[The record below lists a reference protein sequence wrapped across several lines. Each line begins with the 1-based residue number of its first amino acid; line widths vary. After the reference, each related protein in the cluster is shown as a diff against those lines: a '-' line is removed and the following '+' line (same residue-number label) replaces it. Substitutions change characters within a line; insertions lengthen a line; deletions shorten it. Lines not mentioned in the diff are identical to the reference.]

1 MPLHRS
7 LTILAAFFLLWFP
20 AIALQEPD
28 HGLSWYQSFFEE
40 RQRFSFEETIKED
53 SAKLET
59 AKVSNDLAAEA
70 RMHKELGLLYLTR
83 MKNYQL
89 AMDFFIYALAIEDSL
104 KAKEDLVF
112 TYMAIA
118 QVFEEVG
125 NFQKSAEFLDRA
137 LETNRPLNNND
148 NLVYLL
154 NKLGKVKMS
163 QGLHEAAMAD
173 FELALEHRD
182 ESTYQ
187 TAEADALFNIA
198 RLLVTQGKYDTAMN
212 AHKRVLALRRSVS
225 DKKNEAQSLNDIGEL
240 YRLMKND
247 ERAFSNYK
255 VALEI
260 RQALDDKDGLAESYN
275 NIGALYYAQQNYE
288 RAIANLQLGVEA
300 ARQADNLNQRLKGF
314 DYLSLCYRQLGNYGK
329 ALAYREEFVG
339 INDLIER
346 EKRDQRLLETEISYE
361 LGKKE
366 EQLKRMD
373 EKRAQQDKEM
383 AEQRKVRNFLFAII
397 GLAVVIAILVLYLY
411 LQKQRSNKK
420 LQAVHAKVNQ
430 QNQALQALNAMKDK
444 FFSIISH
451 DLKGPLNSL
460 TSFSGLLI
468 NHTDSLTKD
477 EIKMLA
483 LDLDKSLKNLFALL
497 QNLLEWSR
505 SATGNMDFK
514 LEVFDLGTLL
524 EENKELLSVQMQN
537 KKISIRNLNT
547 DKLYVNAHKQS
558 VNTVIR
564 NLISNAIK
572 FTSEG
577 GTITLDVKKS
587 IDRLTVSVADTGVGM
602 SQDIVKKLFRID
614 SKHSTP
620 GTANEKG
627 TGLGLILCREFI
639 EKNGGKIWVESEE
652 GKGSVFYFTL
662 PYTSVPAYM
671 KSTGA

>member
-1 MPLHRS
+1 MRKLFSIFAAS
-7 LTILAAFFLLWFP
+7 LFICHQAFGF
-20 AIALQEPD
+20 QD
-28 HGLSWYQSFFEE
+28 GDSRLSWYQSFFEE
-40 RQRFSFEETIKED
+40 QHRFSFEETIKED
-53 SAKLET
+53 SAKLEM

-70 RMHKELGLLYLTR
+70 KVCKELGLLYLTR
-83 MKNYQL
+83 MKNYQF
-89 AMDFFIYALAIEDSL
+89 AMDCFMHALAIEDSL
-104 KAKEDLVF
+104 KATEELVF
-112 TYMAIA
+112 TYTAIA

-125 NFQKSAEFLDRA
+125 NLQKSAEFLERA
-137 LETNRPLNNND
+137 VDTNFSLNNNKD

-154 NKLGKVKMS
+154 NKLGKVKML
-163 QGLHEAAMAD
+163 QGLHEAAKGN

-182 ESTYQ
+182 EMTYQ
-187 TAEADALFNIA
+187 SAEADAMFNIA
-198 RLLVTQGKYDTAMN
+198 HLLVAQGKYDEAMDTL
-212 AHKRVLALRRSVS
+212 KRVLALRRSLK
-225 DKKNEAQSLNDIGEL
+225 DKKNEAQSLNDIGDL
-240 YRLMKND
+240 YRLLKND

-260 RQALDDKDGLAESYN
+260 RLALNDKDGLAESYN
-275 NIGALYYAQQNYE
+275 NIGALYYSQQNYE

-300 ARQADNLNQRLKGF
+300 ARQAENLNQRLKGY
-314 DYLSLCYRQLGNYGK
+314 DYLSLCYRQLGDYAR

-366 EQLKRMD
+366 EQLKRMS
-373 EKRAQQDKEM
+373 ERRAQQEKEIE
-383 AEQRKVRNFLFAII
+383 EQKKFRNFLFAII
-397 GLAVVIAILVLYLY
+397 GLAVIIAILVLYLY
-411 LQKQRSNKK
+411 VQKQRSNRK

-444 FFSIISH
+444 FFSIIGH

-505 SATGNMDFK
+505 SATGNIDYK
-514 LEVFDLGTLL
+514 PEVFDLATLL
-524 EENKELLSVQMQN
+524 EENKELLNVQMQN
-537 KKISIRNLNT
+537 KKITFKNLNT
-547 DKLYVNAHKQS
+547 EKLYVNAHKQS

-572 FTSEG
+572 FTNEG
-577 GTITLDVKKS
+577 GTITLDVKTS

-602 SQDIVKKLFRID
+602 SPEVMKKLFRID
-614 SKHSTP
+614 TKHSTP

-627 TGLGLILCREFI
+627 TGLGLILCREFV

-652 GKGSVFYFTL
+652 GKGSVFYFNL
-662 PYTSVPAYM
+662 PYTAVPAYM
-671 KSTGA
+671 KNTMA